1 MSYPGNPS
9 LAQDVQERI
18 STTFQQTLD
27 LVDQG
32 KDQEAQVGCDFIL
45 RMDPLFRPAQTLIER
60 LKGSQRPVPTDD
72 LRDGGASGPTSA
84 GTGAGEELGELGSLD
99 ELEDLGDLGELEELS
114 LEDEAAE
121 VAATPP
127 TSHPA
132 SPAPAAPAQPAAP
145 AAPQGAEA
153 GEAGGLAAVLQDL
166 LARRNYQQVMQIA
179 ESQGAAVEK
188 DPELQKLVEEAWAKQ
203 EAEGYVEAFLNSAR
217 TAREAGNREEM
228 EKHLTKARTL
238 DPEHPA
244 VVAFA
249 KEAAA
254 EEAAGAASG
263 GPTDAEADLLALQQQ
278 SLSLEDA
285 PDDTFGTDAP
295 SGELGGELPEDLEL
309 TDLSFDDEPAPGGEG
324 SEEAGA
330 DEPSFDASFDD
341 DLAGIDFG
349 EESAGAAEEVT
360 FGEETA
366 DFRAE
371 TGAGDPSGF
380 TGEETADFRAETG
393 DGDAGGF
400 AGEDTEDFTDAAAEE
415 GGGPGVDAESRARID
430 QLLTEGQEVF
440 DRGEYQAAID
450 VWSRIFLVDIENAEA
465 SKRIE
470 EARNKKA
477 ELERQAEEIFHQA
490 AAQIEGKELEEAKES
505 LRRVLELQP
514 SHSLAREYL
523 DQLEAGKVPAVRS
536 AADSELAG
544 ELDMLDTLEGVPGAA
559 EDSAD
564 ADASN
569 LEAAVQRDRIA
580 VVKKT
585 DKRLVAVGAAVAL
598 LVVGGIYYLVTQ
610 WDELFPNQEA
620 PVPVASPQVDPIER
634 ATKMHDAGNTENA
647 IILLER
653 IQPQDPSYED
663 AQALV
668 AQWKAQVETGPEE
681 VAAGPSEEQ
690 VRRYEL
696 LVDAGREAHSQGRFI
711 RARRYLERAAK
722 IAPLEEPVNQMLRD
736 AEAALEE
743 IEGEIE
749 QFNAGEYARVIPAL
763 WRMREEDPDNPDV
776 ELLLIDS
783 YYNLALTDLQ
793 RGDPAGAAAK
803 LADAF
808 EVQPENEELERMLLF
823 AQTYEE
829 RPKDLLYRIYV
840 KYLPSR

>member
-60 LKGSQRPVPTDD
+60 LRGSQRPVPTDD
-72 LRDGGASGPTSA
+72 LRDGGGAPGPATPSA
-84 GTGAGEELGELGSLD
+84 GGGEELGELGSLG
-99 ELEDLGDLGELEELS
+99 EMEELGELEELS
-114 LEDEAAE
+114 LEDEASE

-127 TSHPA
+127 SPPPA
-132 SPAPAAPAQPAAP
+132 SPTPAAPAKPAAP
-145 AAPQGAEA
+145 AAPQGGA
-153 GEAGGLAAVLQDL
+153 AGGLAAVLQDL
-166 LARRNYQQVMQIA
+166 LAKRNYQQVMQIA
-179 ESQGAAVEK
+179 ESQGAEVEK
-188 DPELQKLVEEAWAKQ
+188 DPQLQKLVEEAWAKQ
-203 EAEGYVEAFLNSAR
+203 ESDSYVKAFLKSAR
-217 TAREAGNREEM
+217 EAREAGKQEEM
-228 EKHLTKARTL
+228 EKQLAKARAL
-238 DPEHPA
+238 DPEHPE
-244 VVAFA
+244 VLAFSR
-249 KEAAA
+249 EAAA
-254 EEAAGAASG
+254 QSTAAGPPSG
-263 GPTDAEADLLALQQQ
+263 GRPAADADLLALQQQ
-278 SLSLEDA
+278 SLSLEEG
-285 PDDTFGTDAP
+285 PDDTAGEGAP
-295 SGELGGELPEDLEL
+295 ELGGELPEDLEL
-309 TDLSFDDEPAPGGEG
+309 TDLSFDDDQAPAGDRVAEK
-324 SEEAGA
+324 AGA
-330 DEPSFDASFDD
+330 DDFAFDASFDD

-349 EESAGAAEEVT
+349 EGSADATEQAT

-371 TGAGDPSGF
+371 TGAAEAGGF

-393 DGDAGGF
+393 TAEAGGVTG
-400 AGEDTEDFTDAAAEE
+400 AETTDFAAAEAAE
-415 GGGPGVDAESRARID
+415 GGAEVDAESRARID
-430 QLLTEGQEVF
+430 QLLTEGQGVF

-450 VWSRIFLVDIENAEA
+450 VWSRIFLIDIDNAEA

-523 DQLEAGKVPAVRS
+523 DQLEAGKVPAVR
-536 AADSELAG
+536 AAGDAELAG
-544 ELDMLDTLEGVPGAA
+544 ELDMLDTLEGVPGAD
-559 EDSAD
+559 EDGVD
-564 ADASN
+564 TGASS

-620 PVPVASPQVDPIER
+620 PVPVARQQVDPIER
-634 ATKMHDAGNTENA
+634 AIKMHEAGNTENA

-653 IQPQDPSYED
+653 IQPQDPSYEE
-663 AQALV
+663 AQAQL
-668 AQWKAQVETGPEE
+668 AQLKAEVETSPEE

-696 LVDAGREAHSQGRFI
+696 LVGAGTEAHSQGRFI
-711 RARRYLERAAK
+711 RTRKYLERAAK
-722 IAPLEEPVNQMLRD
+722 IAPLEEPVLQMLRD
-736 AEAALEE
+736 AEAALEDL
-743 IEGEIE
+743 EGEIE
-749 QFNAGEYARVIPAL
+749 QFNAGEYAQVIPTL
-763 WRMREEDPDNPDV
+763 WRKREEDPDNPDI
-776 ELLLIDS
+776 ELLLVDS

-793 RGDPAGAAAK
+793 RGDPTGAAAK